1 MGCLSSFTGSKLSL
15 CFSAKPFG
23 SQISLL
29 CLKQRQH
36 IFLWLISFLGLG
48 AYPADCATP
57 RSFLPSDAA
66 EIQPE
71 SNFLPLMQPNLP
83 EAKPPLSSS
92 VFKVLAELQPI
103 KEDLKNAISLMQP
116 TTKAAFELTKSPH
129 SAASLKLSPQL
140 PSAVF
145 AGSKLKALE
154 PTHVELPLFEWT
166 DDRASESLQKVTPI
180 QPILAIDPDLGNLRL
195 QESSD
200 RPIVP
205 GNPSDPTR
213 PLVPPIP
220 VGCDPELGCLRLQSP
235 ITTAAPTP
243 VMYLL
248 PRLDIFRSSN
258 IVAGLNPVEDSL
270 IRPAVSLLVLPAL
283 GSSTYLNVSAEGAL
297 NQYFNLTQFNYSELK
312 LKAGIFQRL
321 SPSMSAE
328 IGWTNQQ
335 FFILNDQ
342 ISGLSAGTR
351 FLNDHSIRVEL
362 SRQDRL
368 AKNLSLNSFYQFRIS
383 FTEPSD
389 RSRIINVV
397 SLSLNYTLNPRLQ
410 LGLDYQ
416 FASANFTTQ
425 PRTDL
430 YHQVLGRISYSAFR
444 TAQIS
449 LYGGISTGSSTESTI
464 DFNSFLLG
472 ISMSFNLVLF

>member
-1 MGCLSSFTGSKLSL
+1 MR
-15 CFSAKPFG
+15 
-23 SQISLL
+23 
-29 CLKQRQH
+29 LKQGQQAL
-36 IFLWLISFLGLG
+36 LWLISLLGLG
-48 AYPADCATP
+48 AYPADCAPP
-57 RSFLPSDAA
+57 RNSLPSDAA
-66 EIQPE
+66 EIQPTL
-71 SNFLPLMQPNLP
+71 NFLPFVQPNLQ
-83 EAKPPLSSS
+83 EAKPSLSSS
-92 VFKVLAELQPI
+92 SFKVLAELHPM
-103 KEDLKNAISLMQP
+103 KKDLESAIPSMNP
-116 TTKAAFELTKSPH
+116 TTKAAFGLTRSSY
-129 SAASLKLSPQL
+129 SAASLKLSSKL
-140 PSAVF
+140 PSVVF
-145 AGSKLKALE
+145 TASKLNALE
-154 PTHVELPLFEWT
+154 PTDVEVLLLEGA
-166 DDRASESLQKVTPI
+166 DDLAPESLQKNTVT
-180 QPILAIDPDLGNLRL
+180 QPILAIDPDLGNLQL

-205 GNPSDPTR
+205 GNPSDPNS
-213 PLVPPIP
+213 PFVPPIP

-235 ITTAAPTP
+235 KTTAAPAP

-258 IVAGLNPVEDSL
+258 ILAGLDPVEDSL

-335 FFILNDQ
+335 FFISNDQ
-342 ISGLSAGTR
+342 IFGLSAGTR
-351 FLNDHSIRVEL
+351 FLNDHSIRFEL

-368 AKNLSLNSFYQFRIS
+368 TKNLSLNSFYQFRLS
-383 FTEPSD
+383 FAEPSD

-430 YHQVLGRISYSAFR
+430 YHQVLGRVSYSAFR

-464 DFNSFLLG
+464 NFNSFLLG
-472 ISMSFNLVLF
+472 ISVSFNLVLF